1 MLAVATLASRS
12 TAAWLRVF
20 YLRRLR
26 KTSSMCGAATH
37 RAPSCRLGGFN
48 EAVTLNAGSSSV
60 GCVSE
65 QPAIE
70 TSESEAD
77 SCADNQIVENPV
89 EFLST
94 QDNGFVREIG
104 GGFKVLGLETF
115 EPKER
120 TVALFTQ
127 LRGLLRNT
135 KNTRWNTATLIFSF
149 TRGGQSVDGL
159 SEAHWL

>member
-12 TAAWLRVF
+12 TAVWLRVF

-26 KTSSMCGAATH
+26 KTSTMCGAATH

-48 EAVTLNAGSSSV
+48 EAVTLNAGASSV

-104 GGFKVLGLETF
+104 EGFKVLA
-115 EPKER
+115 R
-120 TVALFTQ
+120 DV
-127 LRGLLRNT
+127 
-135 KNTRWNTATLIFSF
+135 
-149 TRGGQSVDGL
+149 
-159 SEAHWL
+159 